1 MVNRVKTVQ
10 GLPYHWLLPLM
21 FFCIGLI
28 YLYAS
33 PHFESPDSIHHVGVI
48 KWIAEH
54 GGALPVQ
61 SPDHEH
67 LYKQEASQPPLYY
80 LLMTPLW
87 LAIDNS
93 DFDDFY
99 QPNPLANVGHPT
111 RLGNRNRIF
120 YRQPYPPDLQG
131 TSLAIYIIR
140 LATLGMGTV
149 TIFALYQSARTIRP
163 HATGFAVVATALAA
177 FQSAIP
183 VHFLVGEQRQP
194 RDHAGFIDR
203 LADANHAA
211 RWLPDETQSAA
222 CFLDCPGDLGKTK
235 RLVYGL
241 AGRLGGDLAGFSNT
255 RLTRADHTCCI
266 HADRVAGHRELVVSA
281 QHHPIPGA
289 IRYVC
294 HDRQFWWPSHHA
306 SRLLIEEFEG
316 FRRSYWGLFGWFS
329 NFTNE
334 IHYHLMDLLTLLS
347 IAGLPVLVIRNRRN
361 PFVLTA
367 FCFLAILVTIGT
379 AMFVWWTLQTTATQG
394 RLMFPFIAAISL
406 LMAAGLSAL
415 RIPAWLIS
423 LPMLA
428 FSLIAPFLYIKPMYD
443 HPPQVDRLPES
454 AVQTFAQWE
463 DITLIGYEVPARQRW
478 SAGDEIPIVLYW
490 RPLAASE
497 APLSLFISLI
507 TSQGEAIATLDT
519 FPGWGTLPTTW
530 WIPNSIYRD
539 EYILRIP
546 EDAKGYS
553 SVQLHIGWR
562 TFPQGSNLLPE
573 QAIGGVPRANS
584 IPIGA
589 YTGPTSDT
597 AIPTDATPNG
607 TVFGDT
613 MQLTAFRFVKG
624 DTLELYWQLLDELS
638 GDWRVLAIVFAEHFQ
653 PDKPFDVLMQAD
665 RSPEIPLGYLRVGET
680 LRTVH
685 AFDVPEGLSGEHSIY
700 IAWYNEQKAQRLS
713 LPFPSNMLELPKF
726 TFNPRD

>member
-21 FFCIGLI
+21 FFCIGLM

-33 PHFESPDSIHHVGVI
+33 PHFESPDSIHHVGMI

-61 SPDHEH
+61 SPDHDQ

-80 LLMTPLW
+80 LLMTPIW

-93 DFDDFY
+93 DLDDFY

-163 HATGFAVVATALAA
+163 HATGFAVLAAALAA
-177 FQSAIP
+177 FNPQ
-183 VHFLVGEQRQP
+183 FLFISSSVSNDNLVTMLVSLIVWQTLIML
-194 RDHAGFIDR
+194 RDGF
-203 LADANHAA
+203 
-211 RWLPDETQSAA
+211 Q
-222 CFLDCPGDLGKTK
+222 TK
-235 RLVYGL
+235 RSLLLAFLIALATLAKLSGLSMVLLVAL
-241 AGRLGGDLAGFSNT
+241 AGIWLAFRTRDLRGLIILAASMLIVWLVIASWWFLRNIILYQELFGTSAMIANFGG
-255 RLTRADHTCCI
+255 RHTT
-266 HADRVAGHRELVVSA
+266 L
-281 QHHPIPGA
+281 
-289 IRYVC
+289 
-294 HDRQFWWPSHHA
+294 

-394 RLMFPFIAAISL
+394 RLIFPFIAAISL

-428 FSLIAPFLYIKPMYD
+428 FCLIAPFLYIKPMYD
-443 HPPQVDRLPES
+443 HPPQLDRLPES
-454 AVQTFAQWE
+454 AIQTFAQWE
-463 DITLIGYEVPARQRW
+463 DVTLIGYEVPARQRW

-490 RPLAASE
+490 RPLAASD

-530 WIPNSIYRD
+530 WDANSIYRD

-562 TFPQGSNLLPE
+562 AFPQGSNLIPG
-573 QAIGGVPRANS
+573 QANGGLPRAYT

-589 YTGPTSDT
+589 YTGPTPDA
-597 AIPTDATPNG
+597 AIPTDAIPNG
-607 TVFGDT
+607 TVFGASL
-613 MQLTAFRFVKG
+613 QLNAFRFVKG
-624 DTLELYWQLLDELS
+624 DTLELYWQLLDEIS
-638 GDWRVLAIVFAEHFQ
+638 GDWRVLAIVFAERFELE
-653 PDKPFDVLMQAD
+653 KPFDVLMQAD
-665 RSPEIPLGYLRVGET
+665 RSPQVPLAYLRVGET

-700 IAWYNEQKAQRLS
+700 IAWYNEQQAQRLS
-713 LPFPSNMLELPKF
+713 LPFPSNMLELPKI